1 MLSGPAATILVGPE
15 RTSFSI
21 PMALL
26 FHFSDYAV
34 RALTG
39 PFQEASANTLILPD
53 TDPKVFSMLIVYI
66 YQGQLCIREYC
77 RRSERELAWLGDSY
91 EALTDTCLLLCRF
104 YVLVDFLQC
113 RSWYYWVRKD
123 VLNQLAALFEEVDK
137 VRMPTPVLPS
147 TFLEV
152 MRTTDGECE
161 LAQVVIQDLRAEFAK
176 IDHRSMK
183 EYTECIREYPDVFL
197 DMFEK
202 VVDGFH
208 WGDYFTGSR
217 PPVLDYDESYQ
228 N

>member
-1 MLSGPAATILVGPE
+1 MLSGPAVIILVGPT
-15 RTSFSI
+15 RTSFSM
-21 PMALL
+21 PMAIL

-39 PFQEASANTLILPD
+39 PFHEASGSTLILPD
-53 TDPKVFSMLIVYI
+53 TDPKVFSMLLVYI
-66 YQGQLCIREYC
+66 YQGQLNIREYC
-77 RRSERELAWLGDSY
+77 RRYALAWMGDAY

-113 RSWYYWVRKD
+113 RYWYYWVQKD
-123 VLNQLAALFEEVDK
+123 ILNQLQDLFEEADK
-137 VRMPTPVLPS
+137 ARMPTPVLPR

-152 MRTTDGECE
+152 MRTTDGKCR
-161 LAQVVIQDLRAEFAK
+161 LAEMIIQDLRAEFAK
-176 IDHRSMK
+176 IDHRPMR

-197 DMFEK
+197 DMFER

-208 WGDYFTGSR
+208 WGDYHTGSR
-217 PPVLDYDESYQ
+217 PSLSDYDADYQ